1 MVRNESCVTIFHH
14 CCSCIVKIQNVKWSF
29 LHHMYLIVHYLC
41 DQFCIRIV
49 CESCQCTCMTVCLSS
64 SHCIPCPKLLLM
76 TQSFI
81 KFCQKLEF
89 ISLINQK
96 LVFFFGHASD
106 LFWDIGTYDIFGRK
120 HTLHGIEASLSLL
133 HVPFSIHVNT
143 TKCLCD
149 CGIM

>member
-49 CESCQCTCMTVCLSS
+49 CESCQCTCMTVCLSG

-96 LVFFFGHASD
+96 LVVVF
-106 LFWDIGTYDIFGRK
+106 LVMLVTYFEILVLMIFLEENILCMALK
-120 HTLHGIEASLSLL
+120 HHYLCYMFLSAFMSILL
-133 HVPFSIHVNT
+133 SAYVIVE
-143 TKCLCD
+143 
-149 CGIM
+149 

>member
-14 CCSCIVKIQNVKWSF
+14 CCSCIVKIQNVKRSF
-29 LHHMYLIVHYLC
+29 LHHMYLIVHYLY

-49 CESCQCTCMTVCLSS
+49 CESCQCTCMTVCLSG

-96 LVFFFGHASD
+96 LFFFFFGHASD
-106 LFWDIGTYDIFGRK
+106 LFWDTGTYDILEENILCMALK
-120 HTLHGIEASLSLL
+120 HHYLCYMFLSAFMSILL
-133 HVPFSIHVNT
+133 SAYVIVE
-143 TKCLCD
+143 
-149 CGIM
+149 